1 MLRLMITAMA
11 TEAGSDLLTL
21 LITAM
26 LLFIASFYIRQK
38 KWFLLGGISLVLT
51 AMYMHM
57 KLTDGKQWWVYL
69 LLAGLV
75 LIVVAGSNEM
85 LKQRGESL
93 KSKAGK
99 LWDEWTW

>member
-1 MLRLMITAMA
+1 MLRLALTAVIT
-11 TEAGSDLLTL
+11 EEGSDLLTL

-26 LLFIASFYIRQK
+26 LVFLASFYIRQK

-51 AMYMHM
+51 AIYMHM

-69 LLAGLV
+69 LLIGLV

-93 KSKAGK
+93 KSKAGR
-99 LWDEWTW
+99 LWEDWTW